1 MMNRERVVAWLFL
14 LFFLFPLS
22 NLVGQKSYP
31 KNLFRSPVGFPITLS
46 GSFGELRSNHLHSGI
61 DIRTQGV
68 QGKPIYAV
76 ADGYVSRV
84 NISPVGFGKALYI
97 THPNGYTSL
106 YGHLKSFAGPIAT
119 WVKEE
124 HYKRESF
131 AMDVEVPAGLL
142 KVKKGDIV
150 AYSGNS
156 GSSGG
161 PHLHF
166 ELRDTRTQEIID
178 PLAFG
183 LMPPDKIPP
192 RIAWLKI
199 YPMDGN
205 SMVNFVNKPLQVAVS
220 ETGGVSA
227 IKVPDTIKVSGNITF
242 GIEPSD
248 VADGGL
254 KTGIHSIELT
264 VDGVTVFGQ
273 TIERFAFS
281 ETRYANSLKDYPAF
295 IQARRKIQRAY
306 VAPNNKLSI
315 YHGVVNRGVVN
326 FTDGKA
332 HRIQY
337 VVKDRFGNSNRLL
350 FWVKSHPPAG
360 GRPKPVYN
368 GDQLL
373 TYKEDNIFE
382 REGVKFVVP
391 KEALYEDLPF
401 EYSVSGSTG
410 GSYADVH
417 HLHNNLTPLHTFCTL
432 SVKARG
438 IPSDKVSKALM
449 VKVSP
454 GNKFSS
460 VGGTFKDG
468 YVTAKIR
475 EFGNYT
481 ITLDDTPP
489 IIKPVNVFNNKKVS
503 KQSTIQVKMSDNLAG
518 IKSYRGTLNGR
529 WILMDYDAK
538 SSTLTYRFDDRM
550 KPGKNRF
557 VLVVTDGV
565 GNSTR
570 YEALLIR

>member
-1 MMNRERVVAWLFL
+1 MMHRRCLAAVVL
-14 LFFLFPLS
+14 LLLLMVPS
-22 NLVGQKSYP
+22 MAVIGQKASP
-31 KNLFRSPVGFPITLS
+31 KNYFRSPVGFPITLS

-68 QGKPIYAV
+68 SGKPVYAI

-84 NISPVGFGKALYI
+84 NVSPVGFGKALYI
-97 THPNGYTSL
+97 NHPNGYTSL
-106 YGHLKSFAGPIAT
+106 YGHLQSYAGPIAT
-119 WVKEE
+119 WVKGE
-124 HYKRESF
+124 HYKKESF

-150 AYSGNS
+150 AYTGNS

-178 PLAFG
+178 PLSFG
-183 LMPPDKIPP
+183 FMPPDKIPP
-192 RIAWLKI
+192 RIAWLKV
-199 YPMDGN
+199 YPMDAN
-205 SMVNFVNKPLQVAVS
+205 SMVNFTNNPLLIPVTS
-220 ETGGVSA
+220 DGGISS
-227 IKVPDTIKVSGNITF
+227 IKMADTIKVSGNISF

-248 VADGGL
+248 MADGGL

-264 VDGVTVFGQ
+264 VDGERIFSQ

-295 IQARRKIQRAY
+295 IQAKRKIQRSY
-306 VAPNNKLSI
+306 VAPNNKLSV
-315 YHGVVNRGVVN
+315 YNDVVNRGVVN
-326 FTDGKA
+326 FTDRRA

-337 VVKDRFGNSNRLL
+337 VVKDVFGNTNKLG
-350 FWVKSHPPAG
+350 FWVTSHPPAS
-360 GRPKPVYN
+360 GRPKPLYA

-373 TYKEDNIFE
+373 TYKTDNIFE
-382 REGVKFVVP
+382 RPGIKFEVP
-391 KEALYEDLPF
+391 KEALYEELPF
-401 EYSVSGSTG
+401 EYSVTGATG
-410 GSYADVH
+410 GSYAEVH

-432 SVKARG
+432 SVKAKG
-438 IPSDKVSKALM
+438 LPSDKTSKALI

-460 VGGTFKDG
+460 VGGSYADG
-468 YVTAKIR
+468 YVTTKIR

-481 ITLDDTPP
+481 IAIDDIPP
-489 IIKPVNVFNNKKVS
+489 VVKPVNVFNNKKVS

-518 IKSYRGTLNGR
+518 IKTYRGTLNGR

-538 SSTLTYRFDDRM
+538 SSSLTYRFDDRM

-570 YEALLIR
+570 YEASLIR